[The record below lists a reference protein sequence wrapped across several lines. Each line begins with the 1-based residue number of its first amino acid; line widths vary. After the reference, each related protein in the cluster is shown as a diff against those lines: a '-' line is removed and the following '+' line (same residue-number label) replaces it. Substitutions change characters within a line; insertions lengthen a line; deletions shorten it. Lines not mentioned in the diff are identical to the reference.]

1 MIGIIIGLYCSQ
13 LGANVVRFHYRA
25 DVLLGFFDSLHFR
38 EIRYSCSSTQRVLVF
53 YLTNKNLGIRV
64 EKVQKKKVSNR
75 STTEKHAD
83 KKPQA
88 APKITAETQHEI
100 KHTSF
105 PKK

>member
-13 LGANVVRFHYRA
+13 LGAHVVRFHYRA

-38 EIRYSCSSTQRVLVF
+38 EIRDSCSSTQRVLVF
-53 YLTNKNLGIRV
+53 YLTNKNFGIRA
-64 EKVQKKKVSNR
+64 EKVQKKVSNR
-75 STTEKHAD
+75 SITEKHAD

-88 APKITAETQHEI
+88 APKITAETEHEI

>member
-13 LGANVVRFHYRA
+13 LGAHVVRFHYRA

-38 EIRYSCSSTQRVLVF
+38 EIRDSCSSTQRVLVF
-53 YLTNKNLGIRV
+53 YLTNKNFGIHA
-64 EKVQKKKVSNR
+64 EKVQKKVSNR
-75 STTEKHAD
+75 SITEKHAD
-83 KKPQA
+83 KKPQ
-88 APKITAETQHEI
+88 PKITAETEHEI